1 MVLSRDVK
9 HAGQAQHTKWQ
20 LNLKDN
26 DSQLTKTFWKRQK
39 CCHTV
44 RLIDFKQWNKYNLGS
59 RLASGMLLD
68 IGRANKK
75 VWNCKKQKDIFLMRP
90 STFTLDFLIKYFW
103 GWYVCPGY
111 VMLSRVSHAVTCCWY
126 LETIY
131 HQGFICRSWTWSL
144 SYSFNYYC
152 QVIKLANFS
161 SLI

>member
-1 MVLSRDVK
+1 MNLFLIYSLIRALEYNIEYILVLSKDVK

-90 STFTLDFLIKYFW
+90 STFILDFFNQIFLRLICVSVLDMS
-103 GWYVCPGY
+103 GCHVSA
-111 VMLSRVSHAVTCCWY
+111 MLWHVAD
-126 LETIY
+126 I
-131 HQGFICRSWTWSL
+131 
-144 SYSFNYYC
+144 
-152 QVIKLANFS
+152 
-161 SLI
+161 